1 MNTSM
6 QPSAFQ
12 QKTDAL
18 LTDHP
23 LAQAIALLK
32 RANRY
37 VGVHSSIGGQQLGA
51 TITEFIAA
59 YERKEHRRGKESH

>member
-1 MNTSM
+1 MTTSM

-12 QKTDAL
+12 QKTEAL

-32 RANRY
+32 RAKNHLN
-37 VGVHSSIGGQQLGA
+37 HSSVLAQDLS
-51 TITEFIAA
+51 TEISEFTAA
-59 YERKEHRRGKESH
+59 YERKEQDRA

>member
-1 MNTSM
+1 MSLDT
-6 QPSAFQ
+6 SAFQ
-12 QKTDAL
+12 QKTEAL

-37 VGVHSSIGGQQLGA
+37 VGSSNSVRAMDLGV

-59 YERKEHRRGKESH
+59 YERRKEQQS

>member
-1 MNTSM
+1 MTTSM

-12 QKTDAL
+12 QKTEAL

-37 VGVHSSIGGQQLGA
+37 VGIHPSIGGQQLGT

-59 YERKEHRRGKESH
+59 YERRKEQQS

>member
-1 MNTSM
+1 MTTSM

-23 LAQAIALLK
+23 LAQAIAYIK
-32 RANRY
+32 RMKPFLAASNSVRAMDLSAE
-37 VGVHSSIGGQQLGA
+37 V
-51 TITEFIAA
+51 TEFIAA
-59 YERKEHRRGKESH
+59 YERRKEKQS

>member
-1 MNTSM
+1 MSLDT
-6 QPSAFQ
+6 SAFQ
-12 QKTDAL
+12 QKTEAL

-37 VGVHSSIGGQQLGA
+37 VGTHSSIGGQQLGVV
-51 TITEFIAA
+51 ITEFIAA
-59 YERKEHRRGKESH
+59 YERQKEQQP

>member
-1 MNTSM
+1 MSM

-18 LTDHP
+18 ITDHP
-23 LAQAIALLK
+23 LAHAIALLK

-37 VGVHSSIGGQQLGA
+37 VGVHPSIGGQQLGT

-59 YERKEHRRGKESH
+59 YERKEQQL

>member
-1 MNTSM
+1 MTTSM

-37 VGVHSSIGGQQLGA
+37 VGTHSSIGGQQLGV

-59 YERKEHRRGKESH
+59 YERRKEQQP

>member
-1 MNTSM
+1 MSLDTS
-6 QPSAFQ
+6 ATQ
-12 QKTDAL
+12 QRIGAQ

-37 VGVHSSIGGQQLGA
+37 VGTHSSIGGQQLGVV
-51 TITEFIAA
+51 ITEFIAA
-59 YERKEHRRGKESH
+59 YERQKEQQP

>member
-1 MNTSM
+1 MSLDTSAT
-6 QPSAFQ
+6 QRRIEQ
-12 QKTDAL
+12 Q

-37 VGVHSSIGGQQLGA
+37 VGVHSSIGGQQLG
-51 TITEFIAA
+51 TIITEFIAA
-59 YERKEHRRGKESH
+59 YERKERQS